1 MAGGSI
7 KLRQGKHGGTGPE
20 AVFCGVED
28 MFAKT
33 MLVLFLA
40 VHECKCF
47 ILKRQ
52 GFVLRKVASV
62 LMLPHAR
69 ASVLRD
75 ACL

>member
-7 KLRQGKHGGTGPE
+7 KLRQGKHGGTGTE

-47 ILKRQ
+47 ILKRHRN
-52 GFVLRKVASV
+52 LSCER
-62 LMLPHAR
+62 
-69 ASVLRD
+69 
-75 ACL
+75 